1 MKNRNSNTNMKKI
14 INRKIFS
21 NNKLFNNKLLNNK
34 LLNNKITLFI
44 VTALAFFSL
53 YIHITKSNFSAV
65 LLFFLTAALVYSFTK
80 NMTLVLGASFIVTT
94 LASMSKNLF
103 GLKEGFNKKTKGS
116 EEETD
121 TSKEQEESEETEETE
136 EIDGSSDTEPTEKME
151 KALQNLSTTKDTD
164 TKKQKQNFGN
174 QKLSPAL
181 FNTPSKKNVEQQL
194 GKATEVE
201 QAYDNLEKIMGTEK
215 INSISTDTKDL
226 IKQQNELIKQLKT
239 MTPALNSA
247 MSSLGNLDLNK
258 LTGMFNSAT
267 KNLSEIKD
275 I

>member
-1 MKNRNSNTNMKKI
+1 MKNRNSNSKMRKN
-14 INRKIFS
+14 NRKLFS
-21 NNKLFNNKLLNNK
+21 NNKLLNNK
-34 LLNNKITLFI
+34 LLNNKIILFI
-44 VTALAFFSL
+44 VSALALFSL
-53 YIHITKSNFSAV
+53 YMHITKSNFSAV

-80 NMTLVLGASFIVTT
+80 NMILVLGASFIVTT
-94 LASMSKNLF
+94 FASMSKNLF
-103 GLKEGFNKKTKGS
+103 GLKEGFKEGNDDEDEEGEVESTAKEAAIVKKMKKT
-116 EEETD
+116 ETD
-121 TSKEQEESEETEETE
+121 ATT
-136 EIDGSSDTEPTEKME
+136 DADADADTEPT
-151 KALQNLSTTKDTD
+151 TD
-164 TKKQKQNFGN
+164 KSNNKKKSNFDN
-174 QKLSPAL
+174 QRLAPAL

-258 LTGMFNSAT
+258 LTGMFSSAT
-267 KNLSEIKD
+267 KNLSELKE
-275 I
+275 

>member
-1 MKNRNSNTNMKKI
+1 MKNRNSNSKM
-14 INRKIFS
+14 RK
-21 NNKLFNNKLLNNK
+21 NNSRRIFNNKLLNNK
-34 LLNNKITLFI
+34 LVNNKITLFI
-44 VTALAFFSL
+44 VAALALFSL
-53 YIHITKSNFSAV
+53 YIHITKSHFSAV
-65 LLFFLTAALVYSFTK
+65 LLFFLTAGLVYTFTK
-80 NMTLVLGASFIVTT
+80 NMTLVLGAAFIVTT
-94 LASMSKNLF
+94 IASMSKGLF
-103 GLKEGFNKKTKGS
+103 GLKEGFKEGKD
-116 EEETD
+116 EEDDGEGD
-121 TSKEQEESEETEETE
+121 TASTEEGE
-136 EIDGSSDTEPTEKME
+136 EAKPPKVAKKAGEKPGE
-151 KALQNLSTTKDTD
+151 KAEEKPGE
-164 TKKQKQNFGN
+164 KPEEKFGN

-194 GKATEVE
+194 GKASEVE

-267 KNLSEIKD
+267 KNLSEIKE
-275 I
+275 

>member
-1 MKNRNSNTNMKKI
+1 MKNRNSNSKM
-14 INRKIFS
+14 RK
-21 NNKLFNNKLLNNK
+21 NNSRRIFNNKLLNNK
-34 LLNNKITLFI
+34 LVNNKITLFI
-44 VTALAFFSL
+44 VAALALFSL
-53 YIHITKSNFSAV
+53 YIHITKSHFSAV
-65 LLFFLTAALVYSFTK
+65 LLFFLTAGLVYTFTK
-80 NMTLVLGASFIVTT
+80 NMTLVLGAAFIVTT
-94 LASMSKNLF
+94 IASMSKGLF
-103 GLKEGFNKKTKGS
+103 GLKEGFKEGDDD
-116 EEETD
+116 EDDGEGD
-121 TSKEQEESEETEETE
+121 TASTEEGE
-136 EIDGSSDTEPTEKME
+136 EAKPPKVAKKAGEKPGE
-151 KALQNLSTTKDTD
+151 KAGEKPGE
-164 TKKQKQNFGN
+164 KPEEKFGN

-194 GKATEVE
+194 GKASEVE

-267 KNLSEIKD
+267 KNLSEIKE
-275 I
+275 

>member
-1 MKNRNSNTNMKKI
+1 MKNRNSNSKM
-14 INRKIFS
+14 RK
-21 NNKLFNNKLLNNK
+21 NNSRRIFNNKLLNNK
-34 LLNNKITLFI
+34 LVNNKITLFI
-44 VTALAFFSL
+44 VAALALFSL
-53 YIHITKSNFSAV
+53 YIHITKSHFSAV
-65 LLFFLTAALVYSFTK
+65 LLFFLTAGLVYTFTK
-80 NMTLVLGASFIVTT
+80 NMTLVLGAAFIVTT
-94 LASMSKNLF
+94 IASMSKGLF
-103 GLKEGFNKKTKGS
+103 GLKEGFKEGNDDDNGKTASTKEGKEGKEGKVVEEGKAPK
-116 EEETD
+116 EEE
-121 TSKEQEESEETEETE
+121 EEKKA
-136 EIDGSSDTEPTEKME
+136 GEK
-151 KALQNLSTTKDTD
+151 
-164 TKKQKQNFGN
+164 FGN

-194 GKATEVE
+194 GKASEVE

-267 KNLSEIKD
+267 KNLSEIKE
-275 I
+275 

>member
-1 MKNRNSNTNMKKI
+1 MKNRNSNSKMRKN
-14 INRKIFS
+14 NRKLFS
-21 NNKLFNNKLLNNK
+21 NNKLLNNK
-34 LLNNKITLFI
+34 LLNNKIILFL
-44 VTALAFFSL
+44 VTALALFSL

-80 NMTLVLGASFIVTT
+80 NMILVLGASFIVTT
-94 LASMSKNLF
+94 IASMSKNLF
-103 GLKEGFNKKTKGS
+103 GLKEGFKEGKDDEDEKDDKDEKDEKDEKEAETAEDAIVNEMKPKDTATTTKTTETTNKKNA
-116 EEETD
+116 D
-121 TSKEQEESEETEETE
+121 
-136 EIDGSSDTEPTEKME
+136 
-151 KALQNLSTTKDTD
+151 AA
-164 TKKQKQNFGN
+164 FGN

-201 QAYDNLEKIMGTEK
+201 QAYDNLEKIMGSEK

-267 KNLSEIKD
+267 KNLSD
-275 I
+275 IQE

>member
-1 MKNRNSNTNMKKI
+1 MKNRNSNSKMRKNN
-14 INRKIFS
+14 NRKLFS
-21 NNKLFNNKLLNNK
+21 NNKLLNNK

-44 VTALAFFSL
+44 VTALALFSL

-80 NMTLVLGASFIVTT
+80 NMILVLGASFIVTT
-94 LASMSKNLF
+94 IASMSKNLF
-103 GLKEGFNKKTKGS
+103 GLKEGFKEGAEDKKDEEDDEEENTGKKDKEADEGKSTGKKDNTQEDAIVNELQNDSTKKTK
-116 EEETD
+116 D
-121 TSKEQEESEETEETE
+121 TTE
-136 EIDGSSDTEPTEKME
+136 DD
-151 KALQNLSTTKDTD
+151 N
-164 TKKQKQNFGN
+164 KQKFGN
-174 QKLSPAL
+174 QKLAPAL

-201 QAYDNLEKIMGTEK
+201 QAYDNLEKIMGSEK

-258 LTGMFNSAT
+258 LTGMFSSAT
-267 KNLSEIKD
+267 KNLSEMKE
-275 I
+275 

>member
-1 MKNRNSNTNMKKI
+1 MKNRNSNSKM
-14 INRKIFS
+14 RK
-21 NNKLFNNKLLNNK
+21 NNSRRIFNNKLLNNK
-34 LLNNKITLFI
+34 LVNNKITLYI
-44 VTALAFFSL
+44 VAALALFSL
-53 YIHITKSNFSAV
+53 YIHITKSHFSAV
-65 LLFFLTAALVYSFTK
+65 LLFFLTAGLVYTFTK
-80 NMTLVLGASFIVTT
+80 NMTLVLGAAFIVTT
-94 LASMSKNLF
+94 IASMSKGLF
-103 GLKEGFNKKTKGS
+103 GLKEGFKEGAD
-116 EEETD
+116 EEEEDVEGEVEEEGETGETPNTGLAKAPKVAKVAKASKVANVPKKGD
-121 TSKEQEESEETEETE
+121 T
-136 EIDGSSDTEPTEKME
+136 
-151 KALQNLSTTKDTD
+151 
-164 TKKQKQNFGN
+164 FGN

-267 KNLSEIKD
+267 KNLSEIKE
-275 I
+275 

>member
-1 MKNRNSNTNMKKI
+1 MKNRNSNSKMRKN
-14 INRKIFS
+14 NRKLFS
-21 NNKLFNNKLLNNK
+21 NNKLLNNK

-44 VTALAFFSL
+44 VSALALFSL
-53 YIHITKSNFSAV
+53 YMHITKSNFSAV

-80 NMTLVLGASFIVTT
+80 NMILVLGASFIVTT
-94 LASMSKNLF
+94 IASMSKNLF
-103 GLKEGFNKKTKGS
+103 GLKEGFKEEKDEADPEQVESTAKEAAIVKKMKKTETDATTDADAHADATTEQTTDKSNNKKKS
-116 EEETD
+116 
-121 TSKEQEESEETEETE
+121 
-136 EIDGSSDTEPTEKME
+136 
-151 KALQNLSTTKDTD
+151 
-164 TKKQKQNFGN
+164 NFDN
-174 QKLSPAL
+174 QRLAPAL
-181 FNTPSKKNVEQQL
+181 FNTPSKKSVEQQL

-258 LTGMFNSAT
+258 LTGMFSSAT
-267 KNLSEIKD
+267 KNLSELKE
-275 I
+275 

>member
-1 MKNRNSNTNMKKI
+1 MI
-14 INRKIFS
+14 
-21 NNKLFNNKLLNNK
+21 
-34 LLNNKITLFI
+34 NNKITLYI
-44 VTALAFFSL
+44 VAALALFSL
-53 YIHITKSNFSAV
+53 YIHITYSRFSAV
-65 LLFFLTAALVYSFTK
+65 LLFLLTAAFVYSFTK

-94 LASMSKNLF
+94 IASVIDSVF
-103 GLKEGFNKKTKGS
+103 GFKEGFKVGKTEKS
-116 EEETD
+116 VTSTTEETD
-121 TSKEQEESEETEETE
+121 PET
-136 EIDGSSDTEPTEKME
+136 
-151 KALQNLSTTKDTD
+151 DTD
-164 TKKQKQNFGN
+164 TETDTETETKTEPITSSKDIQSIPKKPMTSKDVKSEKEDAFGN
-174 QKLSPAL
+174 QKLAPAL

-215 INSISTDTKDL
+215 ISSISTETKDL

-267 KNLSEIKD
+267 KNLSEMKE
-275 I
+275 

>member
-1 MKNRNSNTNMKKI
+1 MKNRNSNSKMRKN
-14 INRKIFS
+14 NRKLFS
-21 NNKLFNNKLLNNK
+21 NNKLLNNK

-44 VTALAFFSL
+44 VSALALFSL
-53 YIHITKSNFSAV
+53 YMHITKSNFSAV

-80 NMTLVLGASFIVTT
+80 NMILVLGASFIVTT
-94 LASMSKNLF
+94 IASMSKNLF
-103 GLKEGFNKKTKGS
+103 GLKEGFKEGKDDEEGEGEGKVESTAKEAAIVKKMKKTK
-116 EEETD
+116 TD
-121 TSKEQEESEETEETE
+121 ATTDADADADADAYTDEDKKE
-136 EIDGSSDTEPTEKME
+136 
-151 KALQNLSTTKDTD
+151 
-164 TKKQKQNFGN
+164 KQNFGN
-174 QKLSPAL
+174 QKISPAL

-267 KNLSEIKD
+267 KNLSELKE
-275 I
+275 

>member
-1 MKNRNSNTNMKKI
+1 MKNRNSNSKM
-14 INRKIFS
+14 RK
-21 NNKLFNNKLLNNK
+21 NNSRRIFNNKLLNNK
-34 LLNNKITLFI
+34 LVNNKITLFI
-44 VTALAFFSL
+44 VAALALFSL
-53 YIHITKSNFSAV
+53 YIHITKSHFSAV
-65 LLFFLTAALVYSFTK
+65 LLFFLTAGLVYTFTK
-80 NMTLVLGASFIVTT
+80 NMTLVLGAAFIVTT
-94 LASMSKNLF
+94 IASMSKGLF
-103 GLKEGFNKKTKGS
+103 GLKEGFKEGKDDDDNGKTASTKEGKEGKEVEEGKAPK
-116 EEETD
+116 EEE
-121 TSKEQEESEETEETE
+121 EEEEEEKKA
-136 EIDGSSDTEPTEKME
+136 GEK
-151 KALQNLSTTKDTD
+151 
-164 TKKQKQNFGN
+164 FGN

-194 GKATEVE
+194 GKASEVE

-267 KNLSEIKD
+267 KNLSEIKE
-275 I
+275 

>member
-1 MKNRNSNTNMKKI
+1 MKNRNSNSKMRKN
-14 INRKIFS
+14 NRKLFS
-21 NNKLFNNKLLNNK
+21 NNKLLNNK

-44 VTALAFFSL
+44 VSALALFSL
-53 YIHITKSNFSAV
+53 YMHITKSNFSAV

-80 NMTLVLGASFIVTT
+80 NMILVLGASFIVTT
-94 LASMSKNLF
+94 IASMSKNLF
-103 GLKEGFNKKTKGS
+103 GLKEGFKEGNDDGDEEGEVESTAKEAAIVKKMKKTK
-116 EEETD
+116 TD
-121 TSKEQEESEETEETE
+121 ATTDADADADADAYTDEDKKE
-136 EIDGSSDTEPTEKME
+136 
-151 KALQNLSTTKDTD
+151 
-164 TKKQKQNFGN
+164 KQNFGN
-174 QKLSPAL
+174 QKISPAL

-267 KNLSEIKD
+267 KNLSEIKE
-275 I
+275 

>member
-1 MKNRNSNTNMKKI
+1 MKNRNSNSKMRKN
-14 INRKIFS
+14 NRKLFS
-21 NNKLFNNKLLNNK
+21 NNKLLNNK

-44 VTALAFFSL
+44 VSALALFSL
-53 YIHITKSNFSAV
+53 YMHITKSNFSAV

-80 NMTLVLGASFIVTT
+80 NMILVLGASFIVTT
-94 LASMSKNLF
+94 IASMSNNLF
-103 GLKEGFNKKTKGS
+103 GLKEGFKEGKDEKEGDGEVESTAKEAAIVKKMKKTETDATTDADADTEQTTDKSNKKKS
-116 EEETD
+116 
-121 TSKEQEESEETEETE
+121 
-136 EIDGSSDTEPTEKME
+136 
-151 KALQNLSTTKDTD
+151 
-164 TKKQKQNFGN
+164 NFDN
-174 QKLSPAL
+174 QRLAPAL
-181 FNTPSKKNVEQQL
+181 FNTPSKKSVEQQL

-258 LTGMFNSAT
+258 LTGMFSSAT
-267 KNLSEIKD
+267 KNLSELKE
-275 I
+275 

>member
-1 MKNRNSNTNMKKI
+1 MKNRNSNSKMRK
-14 INRKIFS
+14 INRKLFS
-21 NNKLFNNKLLNNK
+21 NNKLLNNK

-44 VTALAFFSL
+44 VSALALFSL
-53 YIHITKSNFSAV
+53 YMHITKSNFSAV

-80 NMTLVLGASFIVTT
+80 NMILVLGASFIVTT
-94 LASMSKNLF
+94 IASMSKNLF
-103 GLKEGFNKKTKGS
+103 GLKEGFKEGKDDGDAEELESTAKEAAIVKKMKKT
-116 EEETD
+116 ETD
-121 TSKEQEESEETEETE
+121 ATT
-136 EIDGSSDTEPTEKME
+136 DADADADTEPT
-151 KALQNLSTTKDTD
+151 TD
-164 TKKQKQNFGN
+164 KSNNKKKSNFDN
-174 QKLSPAL
+174 QRLAPAL
-181 FNTPSKKNVEQQL
+181 FNTPSKKSVEQQL

-258 LTGMFNSAT
+258 LTGMFSSAT
-267 KNLSEIKD
+267 KNLSELKE
-275 I
+275 

>member
-1 MKNRNSNTNMKKI
+1 MKNRNSNSKMRKN
-14 INRKIFS
+14 NRKLFS
-21 NNKLFNNKLLNNK
+21 NNKLLNNK

-44 VTALAFFSL
+44 VSALALFSL
-53 YIHITKSNFSAV
+53 YMHITKSNFSAV

-80 NMTLVLGASFIVTT
+80 NMILVLGASFIVTT
-94 LASMSKNLF
+94 IASMSKNLF
-103 GLKEGFNKKTKGS
+103 GLKEGFKEGKDDGEGEGEVESTAKEAAIVKKMKKTETDADADTDADAKPTTDKSNKKTS
-116 EEETD
+116 
-121 TSKEQEESEETEETE
+121 
-136 EIDGSSDTEPTEKME
+136 
-151 KALQNLSTTKDTD
+151 
-164 TKKQKQNFGN
+164 NFDN
-174 QKLSPAL
+174 QRLAPAL
-181 FNTPSKKNVEQQL
+181 FNTPSKKSVEQQL

-258 LTGMFNSAT
+258 LTGMFSSAT
-267 KNLSEIKD
+267 KNLSELKE
-275 I
+275 

>member
-1 MKNRNSNTNMKKI
+1 MKNRNSNSKMRKNN
-14 INRKIFS
+14 NRKLFS
-21 NNKLFNNKLLNNK
+21 NNKLLNNK

-44 VTALAFFSL
+44 VTALALFSL

-80 NMTLVLGASFIVTT
+80 NMLLVLGASFIVTT
-94 LASMSKNLF
+94 IASMSKNLF
-103 GLKEGFNKKTKGS
+103 GLKEGFKEDKEGAEGAETETGEGEGAAIPNKMQGKEAATETGGNNKK
-116 EEETD
+116 
-121 TSKEQEESEETEETE
+121 
-136 EIDGSSDTEPTEKME
+136 
-151 KALQNLSTTKDTD
+151 KA
-164 TKKQKQNFGN
+164 KQNFGN

-181 FNTPSKKNVEQQL
+181 FNTPSKKSVEQQL

-201 QAYDNLEKIMGTEK
+201 QAYDNLEKIMGSEK
-215 INSISTDTKDL
+215 INSISTETKDL

-258 LTGMFNSAT
+258 LTGMFSSAT
-267 KNLSEIKD
+267 KNLSEIKE
-275 I
+275 

>member
-1 MKNRNSNTNMKKI
+1 MKNRNSNSKMRKN
-14 INRKIFS
+14 NRKLFS
-21 NNKLFNNKLLNNK
+21 NNKLLNNK
-34 LLNNKITLFI
+34 LLNNKIILFI
-44 VTALAFFSL
+44 VSALALFSL
-53 YIHITKSNFSAV
+53 YMHITKSNFSAV

-80 NMTLVLGASFIVTT
+80 NMILVLGASFIVTT
-94 LASMSKNLF
+94 IASMSKNLF
-103 GLKEGFNKKTKGS
+103 GLKEGFKEGKDDEDEEGEGEVKSTAKEAAIVKKMKKTK
-116 EEETD
+116 TD
-121 TSKEQEESEETEETE
+121 ATTDADADADE
-136 EIDGSSDTEPTEKME
+136 DEK
-151 KALQNLSTTKDTD
+151 
-164 TKKQKQNFGN
+164 FGN
-174 QKLSPAL
+174 QKISPAL

-267 KNLSEIKD
+267 KNLSELKE
-275 I
+275 

>member
-1 MKNRNSNTNMKKI
+1 MKNRNSNSKMRKNN
-14 INRKIFS
+14 NRKLFS
-21 NNKLFNNKLLNNK
+21 NNKLLNNK

-44 VTALAFFSL
+44 VTALALFSL

-65 LLFFLTAALVYSFTK
+65 LLFFLTAALVYTFTK
-80 NMTLVLGASFIVTT
+80 NMILVLGASFIVTT
-94 LASMSKNLF
+94 IASMSKNLF
-103 GLKEGFNKKTKGS
+103 GLKEGFKEGAEEAETETETETDEPETETGEGAVSLDKMLNKEATTETGGNNKK
-116 EEETD
+116 
-121 TSKEQEESEETEETE
+121 
-136 EIDGSSDTEPTEKME
+136 
-151 KALQNLSTTKDTD
+151 KAT
-164 TKKQKQNFGN
+164 QNFGN

-201 QAYDNLEKIMGTEK
+201 QAYDNLEKIMGSEK

-247 MSSLGNLDLNK
+247 MSSLANLDLNK
-258 LTGMFNSAT
+258 LTGMFSSAT
-267 KNLSEIKD
+267 KNLSEIKE
-275 I
+275 

>member
-1 MKNRNSNTNMKKI
+1 MKNRNSNSKMRKN
-14 INRKIFS
+14 NRKLFS
-21 NNKLFNNKLLNNK
+21 NNK
-34 LLNNKITLFI
+34 LLNNKIILFI
-44 VTALAFFSL
+44 VSALALFSL
-53 YIHITKSNFSAV
+53 YMHITKSNFSAV

-80 NMTLVLGASFIVTT
+80 NMILVLGASFIVTT
-94 LASMSKNLF
+94 IASMSKNLF
-103 GLKEGFNKKTKGS
+103 GLKEGFKEDKDDEDEEGEGELESTAKEAAIVKKMKKTK
-116 EEETD
+116 TD
-121 TSKEQEESEETEETE
+121 ATADAAADADADE
-136 EIDGSSDTEPTEKME
+136 DEK
-151 KALQNLSTTKDTD
+151 
-164 TKKQKQNFGN
+164 FGN
-174 QKLSPAL
+174 QKISPAL

-267 KNLSEIKD
+267 KNLSELKE
-275 I
+275 